1 MNDKKLCKSC
11 CKHKQTDNGIHRIN
25 AQGHKQFR
33 CSECIKKVKE
43 AHGK

>member
-11 CKHKQTDNGIHRIN
+11 CKFKQKEGGIRRIN

-33 CSECIKKVKE
+33 CSECVQKVKA